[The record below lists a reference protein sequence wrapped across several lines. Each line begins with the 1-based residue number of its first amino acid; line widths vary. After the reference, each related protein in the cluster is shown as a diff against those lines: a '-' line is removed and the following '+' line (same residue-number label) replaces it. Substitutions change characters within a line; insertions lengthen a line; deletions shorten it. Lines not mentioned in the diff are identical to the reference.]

1 MEATQHLSQSRA
13 ARNVVLTAGIAG
25 LGGLLFGYDTGVIAG
40 ALLFIKPDFHL
51 GSFEAGLVVSAVP
64 IGAIAGAALAGPLS
78 DGKGRRGAILLSA
91 IIFAVGALASA
102 AAPDTA
108 ALVIARLVVGA
119 AIGVASATAPVYIS
133 EVAPPDKRGSLV
145 TFFQLAV
152 TVGIVVAYL
161 VGLAFNASG
170 EWRWM
175 LGLGAVPAVILAIG
189 MLEMPQSPRWLVM
202 AGKDYVAR
210 VTLSKIREDDP
221 AAIDKELAE
230 IKESLDVKAGGW
242 RDLLHPVVKAAL
254 FVGVGLAVLQQVTGI
269 NTVIYYAPT
278 IVQYTG
284 VTSSAS
290 AILAA
295 VGVGIVNVGMTV
307 VALRLL
313 DRAGRRTLLLGGV
326 SAMVVSLFAL
336 GAAFLGGGTS
346 TGASI
351 VAIGSLMLYVAAFA
365 ISLGPIFWLM
375 NAEIYPLNVRSK
387 AAAVGTM
394 ANWTFNAIVSL
405 TFLVLIDA
413 LGRTGAFWL
422 YAGIGLVTLWFCW
435 RFVPETK
442 GLHLE
447 QIVEIFRGRAAKK
460 GQAPTSKPPA
470 PEPPPAAPV

>member
-1 MEATQHLSQSRA
+1 MEGTQHLSQSRA

-51 GSFEAGLVVSAVP
+51 DSFEAGLVVSAVP
-64 IGAIAGAALAGPLS
+64 IGAVAGAAIAGPLS
-78 DGKGRRGAILLSA
+78 DGKGRRGTILLSA
-91 IIFAVGALASA
+91 IIFALGALGSA
-102 AAPDTA
+102 AAPGTA
-108 ALVIARLVVGA
+108 VLVIARLVVGL

-133 EVAPPDKRGSLV
+133 EVAPPDKRGFLV

-161 VGLAFNASG
+161 VGLAFNASEG
-170 EWRWM
+170 WRWM
-175 LGLGAVPAVILAIG
+175 LGLGAVPAVILGIG
-189 MLEMPQSPRWLVM
+189 MMEMPQSPRWLVM

-242 RDLLHPVVKAAL
+242 RDLLHPVVRAAL
-254 FVGVGLAVLQQVTGI
+254 FVGVGLAVLQQITGI

-284 VTSSAS
+284 VNSSSS

-326 SAMVVSLFAL
+326 SAMVISLLAL
-336 GAAFLGGGTS
+336 GAAFLGGGGS

-387 AAAVGTM
+387 AASVGTM

-422 YAGIGLVTLWFCW
+422 YAGIGVLTLWFCW

-442 GLHLE
+442 GKRLE
-447 QIVEIFRGRAAKK
+447 DIVEIFRKRAGGK
-460 GQAPTSKPPA
+460 GPTPTAKPPE
-470 PEPPPAAPV
+470 PEPPPTAPA

>member
-25 LGGLLFGYDTGVIAG
+25 LGGLLFGYDTGVIAS

-51 GSFEAGLVVSAVP
+51 GSFEAGMVVSAVP
-64 IGAIAGAALAGPLS
+64 FGAVFGAAIAGPLS
-78 DGKGRRGAILLSA
+78 DGKGRRATIILSA
-91 IIFAVGALASA
+91 IIFAIGALGSA

-108 ALVIARLVVGA
+108 VLVIARFVVGM

-133 EVAPPDKRGSLV
+133 EVAPPDKRGFLV
-145 TFFQLAV
+145 TFFQLSV

-161 VGLAFNASG
+161 VGLAFNSSG
-170 EWRWM
+170 GWRWM
-175 LGLGAVPAVILAIG
+175 LGLGAVPALILFVG
-189 MLEMPQSPRWLVM
+189 MIEMPQSPRWLVM

-210 VTLSKIREDDP
+210 VTLSKIRVDDP
-221 AAIDKELAE
+221 AAIDKELEE
-230 IKESLDVKAGGW
+230 IKESLAVKAGGW

-284 VTSSAS
+284 VTSNAAS
-290 AILAA
+290 IVAAI
-295 VGVGIVNVGMTV
+295 GVGIVNVGATV

-326 SAMVVSLFAL
+326 SAMVVTLFAL
-336 GAAFLGGGTS
+336 GAAFLGGGGS
-346 TGASI
+346 TVESI
-351 VAIGSLMLYVAAFA
+351 VAIGSLALYVAAFA

-375 NAEIYPLNVRSK
+375 NAEIYPLTVRSK

-394 ANWTFNAIVSL
+394 ANWAFNAFVSL
-405 TFLVLIDA
+405 TFLVLISA

-422 YAGIGLVTLWFCW
+422 YAGIGAFTVWFCW

-447 QIVEIFRGRAAKK
+447 DVTEIFRKRAAKK
-460 GQAPTSKPPA
+460 GAAPTAKPPE
-470 PEPPPAAPV
+470 PEPPPTAPA